1 MGGDTPPSPLRVQTA
16 PSVTGR
22 PRFPRLTVGVHA
34 EQAPAAAFPGGGA
47 ARTATSVP
55 AISRLPPRWPCAHV
69 CPPPQ
74 PGGSSGRDG
83 EAALLSPCRAQGQ
96 TQGQDGLALL
106 LVVTATAT
114 RAPRVLAVRA
124 PAQGPAHSTRSGL
137 HVAQARTAGCPPR
150 MHRPRTRRAA
160 RGLLRGPPAH
170 GPDRSRQK
178 GKRDVEARGR
188 ERGQEDG
195 RACADRGSGRTAS
208 VPGEGCWGRG
218 AHFWRIDTRVLR
230 PSDLTTAPQSL
241 VQVCPGDFSAASG
254 PHRGGVRC
262 EVLV

>member
-1 MGGDTPPSPLRVQTA
+1 M
-16 PSVTGR
+16 
-22 PRFPRLTVGVHA
+22 
-34 EQAPAAAFPGGGA
+34 
-47 ARTATSVP
+47 
-55 AISRLPPRWPCAHV
+55 
-69 CPPPQ
+69 
-74 PGGSSGRDG
+74 
-83 EAALLSPCRAQGQ
+83 SPCRAQGQ

-114 RAPRVLAVRA
+114 RARACACRPHPCPGSGTQHPLRSARRPGPNRRSSPTHAPPEDKASRPRA
-124 PAQGPAHSTRSGL
+124 PA
-137 HVAQARTAGCPPR
+137 RT
-150 MHRPRTRRAA
+150 
-160 RGLLRGPPAH
+160 PAH

-188 ERGQEDG
+188 ERGREDG
-195 RACADRGSGRTAS
+195 RACADRGRGRAAS

-218 AHFWRIDTRVLR
+218 AHFWRIDTCALR

-254 PHRGGVRC
+254 PHRGGARC